1 MVMDPFRFSQGAS
14 LYVERRR
21 YSCDCRGLMRVNEL
35 SALINSLLKLILQ
48 AGKGLAQM
56 PKTPEYSLM
65 RVSPVTSSMGC
76 GVLNVNEPLPLG
88 VQPSGSAPFSRAQS
102 PRLALS
108 GKKTSETA
116 SKSLS
121 LFNGWREGN

>member
-1 MVMDPFRFSQGAS
+1 MVTDPLRFSQGAG
-14 LYVERRR
+14 LYVERTR
-21 YSCDCRGLMRVNEL
+21 YSCDCRGLMRGKEL
-35 SALINSLLKLILQ
+35 SALINSVSTLIFQ
-48 AGKGLAQM
+48 AGNGWAQM

-65 RVSPVTSSMGC
+65 KVSPVSSSMGC
-76 GVLNVNEPLPLG
+76 GVLNVNEPSPLA

-108 GKKTSETA
+108 GKTTSETA

-121 LFNGWREGN
+121 LIERWR

>member
-1 MVMDPFRFSQGAS
+1 MLMDPLRFSQGAS

-21 YSCDCRGLMRVNEL
+21 YSCDCRGLMRVNAL
-35 SALINSLLKLILQ
+35 SALINSVSKLIFQ

-65 RVSPVTSSMGC
+65 KVSPVSSSMGR
-76 GVLNVNEPLPLG
+76 GVVNVNEPLPLD
-88 VQPSGSAPFSRAQS
+88 VQPTGSTPLWRAQS

-108 GKKTSETA
+108 GKKTSEVA

-121 LFNGWREGN
+121 LIARWR